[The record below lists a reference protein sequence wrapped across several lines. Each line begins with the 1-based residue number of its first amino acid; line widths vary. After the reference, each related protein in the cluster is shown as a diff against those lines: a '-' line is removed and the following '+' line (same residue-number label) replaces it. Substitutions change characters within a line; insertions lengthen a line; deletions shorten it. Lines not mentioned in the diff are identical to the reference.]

1 MATNFSAIEACLTN
15 RLDPAAVGTRLLAG
29 VIGDSPSRYSKSPAL
44 WNAVFDR
51 LGIQAA
57 YLAFDVAA
65 GRLKD
70 LASALRDSAGVLGC
84 NVTMPHKQKI
94 IEYLDALDP
103 QAARIQAVNTIART
117 ADGRLVGYNT
127 DGGGFLE
134 SLRSAPPGQER
145 PFVESCKGL
154 RVMILG
160 AGGSARAV
168 AFALADPGEIGEI
181 VLCNRSMEAGAAL
194 ARDIGAITP
203 HIRVVGEN
211 DIAAH
216 AATANL
222 IVNCTVKGQG
232 GLREDAAGNVTI
244 LEPYSALAP
253 ARPKSF
259 PAARA
264 RQADFV
270 SHFEAA
276 CRADIDANNDA
287 SMAIAIA
294 IPKEGRFYDLV
305 YHPEETV
312 FLRHGRVTGHRTMNG
327 KAMIVWQAALA
338 FCHHICRRE
347 LDAKKLNGPG
357 ILKRVAEIM
366 FGAW

>member
-1 MATNFSAIEACLTN
+1 L
-15 RLDPAAVGTRLLAG
+15 
-29 VIGDSPSRYSKSPAL
+29 
-44 WNAVFDR
+44 
-51 LGIQAA
+51 
-57 YLAFDVAA
+57 
-65 GRLKD
+65 
-70 LASALRDSAGVLGC
+70 
-84 NVTMPHKQKI
+84 
-94 IEYLDALDP
+94 
-103 QAARIQAVNTIART
+103 
-117 ADGRLVGYNT
+117 GYNT

-134 SLRSAPPGQER
+134 SLRAPEPGQAK
-145 PFVESCKGL
+145 PFVESFTAL

-168 AFALADPGEIGEI
+168 AFALADLKEIGEI
-181 VLCNRSMEAGAAL
+181 VLCNRTMEAGAAL
-194 ARDIGAITP
+194 AREIGAITP
-203 HIRVVGEN
+203 HVRVVGEN

-216 AATANL
+216 AATAHL
-222 IVNCTVKGQG
+222 ILNCTVKGQG
-232 GLREDAAGNVTI
+232 GVREDAGGNVTM
-244 LEPYSALAP
+244 LEPYSALAA

-276 CRADIDANNDA
+276 CREDIDANNDA
-287 SMAIAIA
+287 SMATAIS
-294 IPKEGRFYDLV
+294 IPKECRFYDLV

-312 FLRHGRVTGHRTMNG
+312 FLRHGRSTGHRTMNG

-347 LDAKKLNGPG
+347 LEARKLNGPG
-357 ILKRVAEIM
+357 ILNRVAEIM

>member
-1 MATNFSAIEACLTN
+1 MATNFPAIEACLTN
-15 RLDPAAVGTRLLAG
+15 RLDSTAVGTRLLAG

-51 LGIQAA
+51 LGIDAA

-65 GRLKD
+65 GGLKD

-84 NVTMPHKQKI
+84 NVTVPHKQKI
-94 IEYLDALDP
+94 IQYLDELDP
-103 QAARIQAVNTIART
+103 QAARMQAVNTILRT

-127 DGGGFLE
+127 DGCGFLE

-145 PFVESCKGL
+145 AFVESFKGL

-168 AFALADPGEIGEI
+168 AFALADLGEIGQI
-181 VLCNRSMEAGAAL
+181 VFCNRTMESGAAL
-194 ARDIGAITP
+194 AKEIGAITP
-203 HIRVVGEN
+203 HTRAVAEV
-211 DIAAH
+211 DIAGH
-216 AATANL
+216 AATTNL

-232 GLREDAAGNVTI
+232 GLREDTAGNVTM
-244 LEPYSALAP
+244 LEPYSALAA

-259 PAARA
+259 PAARG
-264 RQADFV
+264 READFIAL
-270 SHFEAA
+270 FEAA
-276 CRADIDANNDA
+276 CREDIDANNDA
-287 SMAIAIA
+287 SMAIAIS
-294 IPKEGRFYDLV
+294 IPNECRFYDLV

-312 FLRHGRVTGHRTMNG
+312 FLRHGRMTGHRTMNG

-338 FCHHICRRE
+338 FCHHICRGE
-347 LDAKKLNGPG
+347 LESRNLNVPE

-366 FGAW
+366 FDAW